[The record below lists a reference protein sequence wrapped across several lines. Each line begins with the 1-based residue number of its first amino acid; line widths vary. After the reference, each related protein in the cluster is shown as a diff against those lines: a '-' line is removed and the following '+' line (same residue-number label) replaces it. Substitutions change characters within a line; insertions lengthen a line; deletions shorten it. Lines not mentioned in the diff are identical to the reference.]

1 MNPRMQARVAAFF
14 DLDGTLVPPPSLEW
28 RFFRRLR
35 YRRAIPA
42 RNYWLWLREA
52 VRLVP
57 RGIFA
62 LHSDNKMYLRGVSV
76 AIEPR
81 AGPANGSGH
90 NWAGRA
96 PLPAAAFF
104 PAAIERV
111 AWHAA
116 QGHAI
121 VLVSGTL
128 EPLAE
133 NAAWQLE
140 TQLRAR
146 GCEPAVRVC
155 ATRIEVAGGRFT
167 GHILGQAMAG
177 AEKARAAKQLATAEG
192 WDLARSF
199 AYGDTARDRWLLE
212 IVRYPA
218 AINPTAHL
226 ARVASRRGWPMLH
239 WKTAET
245 PPRHGGQADSLM
257 QARFGS

>member
-1 MNPRMQARVAAFF
+1 MNPRMQGGVAAFF
-14 DLDGTLVPPPSLEW
+14 DLDGTLVPQPSLEW

-62 LHSDNKMYLRGVSV
+62 LHHDNKMYLRGVSV

-81 AGPANGSGH
+81 AGPANGSDH
-90 NWAGRA
+90 HWAGRA
-96 PLPAAAFF
+96 PFPATAFF

-111 AWHAA
+111 TWHAA
-116 QGHAI
+116 QGHTI

-128 EPLAE
+128 EPLAK
-133 NAAWQLE
+133 NAARQLE
-140 TQLRAR
+140 TQLRAE
-146 GCEPAVRVC
+146 GCERAVRVC
-155 ATRIEVAGGRFT
+155 ATRIEVTAGRYTGR
-167 GHILGQAMAG
+167 ILGQAMAG
-177 AEKARAAKQLATAEG
+177 VEKARAARQLAAAEG

-199 AYGDTARDRWLLE
+199 AYGDTASDRWLLE
-212 IVRYPA
+212 IVRHPA
-218 AINPTAHL
+218 AINPTTQL
-226 ARVASRRGWPMLH
+226 ARIASRRGWPILH
-239 WKTAET
+239 WKTAER
-245 PPRHGGQADSLM
+245 PPGHGGQADSLM